1 MKDVGTDEKQKIRLV
16 SFNCKNIKTCALI
29 IDKLLQTYDIIL
41 IQEHWLFQVQIHLIS
56 KIHGEINYVGK
67 GVDINDLLLPVSMP
81 RGYGGVTVIW
91 RKEIDHIIRPLEDGS
106 EKLQCI
112 EIHGNKNSR
121 LQVIS
126 VYLPAKESKNHVT
139 EFQEC
144 IDEIY
149 ELIQKYG
156 NIHKILIEGDLNV
169 DLNNASGSK
178 RNNYLREFI
187 NEGKLKFNNT
197 STTFTNANGKECS
210 EIDYFLHNLSTSSN
224 KEVLD
229 SITSN
234 TSDHYPIRMEFK
246 FEYKA
251 YEKGNKDVQKIE
263 RKIKWEKV
271 DKDLYSAMVQ
281 IDIDQLKSQL
291 INNEWALDDVISKTS
306 QVMKNAAIL
315 SSAAKTNY
323 NAKPKLKIWT
333 PEMKPALRIKRAKYG
348 IWKDNG
354 KPMEN
359 QWI

>member
-1 MKDVGTDEKQKIRLV
+1 
-16 SFNCKNIKTCALI
+16 
-29 IDKLLQTYDIIL
+29 
-41 IQEHWLFQVQIHLIS
+41 
-56 KIHGEINYVGK
+56 
-67 GVDINDLLLPVSMP
+67 MP
-81 RGYGGVTVIW
+81 RGYGGVAVIW

-156 NIHKILIEGDLNV
+156 NIHKILIEGDLNE

-178 RNNYLREFI
+178 RNNYLQEFI
-187 NEGKLKFNNT
+187 NEGQLKFNNT
-197 STTFTNANGKECS
+197 SKTFTNVNGKECS
-210 EIDYFLHNLSTSSN
+210 EIDYFLHNLSTSLN

-251 YEKGNKDVQKIE
+251 YEKVNKDVQKIE

-271 DKDLYSAMVQ
+271 DNDLYSATVQ
-281 IDIDQLKSQL
+281 TDIDQLQSQL
-291 INNEWALDDVISKTS
+291 INNEWALDNVISKTP

-323 NAKPKLKIWT
+323 NAKPKVKI
-333 PEMKPALRIKRAKYG
+333 
-348 IWKDNG
+348 
-354 KPMEN
+354 
-359 QWI
+359 